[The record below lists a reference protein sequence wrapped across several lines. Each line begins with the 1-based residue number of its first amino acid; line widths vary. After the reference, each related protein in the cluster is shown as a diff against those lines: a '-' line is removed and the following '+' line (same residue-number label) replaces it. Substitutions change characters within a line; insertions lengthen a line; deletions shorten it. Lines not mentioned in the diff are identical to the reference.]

1 MSDKNSDL
9 SLCAGHRERLRQ
21 NFLDDKLAKYET
33 LELLLSY
40 AIPRRDVRP
49 LARMLYNKFGGM
61 YPILSA
67 SIDDLCRIRG
77 MGRNT
82 AIFIK
87 VVQKILLDGYEHKF
101 KDSQVLHDR
110 EQLANFCK
118 LQLGNKYVEEV
129 RILYLDDMG
138 RLLENQL
145 HSTGTY
151 DRSSLYDVEIV
162 KYALSLGAKGVVL
175 VHNHPRPDT
184 SFSDQDIQI
193 TLRLKNMLN
202 AVGINLIDHY
212 LVSGD
217 MLYTMSEFHIYTNG
231 IHHTNGDTGTPNK
244 S

>member
-1 MSDKNSDL
+1 MSDKEPDL
-9 SLCAGHRERLRQ
+9 SLRAGHRERLRQ
-21 NFLDDKLAKYET
+21 NFIDDKLAKYET

-67 SIDDLCRIRG
+67 SIDDLCAVRG

-87 VVQKILLDGYEHKF
+87 VVQKILLDGYEYKF
-101 KDSQVLHDR
+101 KDSPVLHDR
-110 EQLANFCK
+110 EQLNNYCK
-118 LQLGNKYVEEV
+118 LMLGHKDIEEV
-129 RILYLDDMG
+129 HILYLDDLG

-151 DRSSLYDVEIV
+151 DQSSLYDIEIV
-162 KYALSLGAKGVVL
+162 KHALTIGAKEIAL
-175 VHNHPRPDT
+175 IHNHPRPHT
-184 SFSDQDIQI
+184 SFSPQDKEV
-193 TLRLKNMLN
+193 TMRLKGMLD
-202 AVGINLIDHY
+202 AVGIRLVDHY
-212 LVSGD
+212 VVSGD
-217 MLYTMSEFHIYTNG
+217 MLYAMSEFPAFAAG
-231 IHHTNGDTGTPNK
+231 VVKPNN

>member
-1 MSDKNSDL
+1 MTDKKEDL
-9 SLCAGHRERLRQ
+9 SFHTGHRERLRQ

-67 SIDDLCRIRG
+67 SIDDLSAVRG

-87 VVQKILLDGYEHKF
+87 VVQKILLDGYECKF
-101 KDSQVLHDR
+101 KDSSILHDY
-110 EQLANFCK
+110 EQLVNFCK
-118 LQLGNKYVEEV
+118 LSLGRKDVEEV
-129 RILYLDDMG
+129 HVLYLDEVG

-151 DRSSLYDVEIV
+151 NESSLYDIEIV
-162 KYALSLGAKGVVL
+162 KRAISLGAKKIIL
-175 VHNHPRPDT
+175 VHNHPRPNT
-184 SFSDQDIQI
+184 SFSTQDQDA
-193 TLRLKNMLN
+193 TMHLKGILET
-202 AVGINLIDHY
+202 VGINLVEHFV
-212 LVSGD
+212 VSGGLVYE
-217 MLYTMSEFHIYTNG
+217 MF
-231 IHHTNGDTGTPNK
+231 GDLRPK
-244 S
+244 